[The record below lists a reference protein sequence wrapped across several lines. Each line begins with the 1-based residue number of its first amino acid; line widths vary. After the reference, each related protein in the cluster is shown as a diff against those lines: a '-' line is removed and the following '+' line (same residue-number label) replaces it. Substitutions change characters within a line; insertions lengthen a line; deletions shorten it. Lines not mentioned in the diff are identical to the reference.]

1 MPEIN
6 LRIKVIRKEL
16 KISQQQLANLID
28 LSQGAINLIE
38 HGQRN
43 VTENHINK
51 LIEIGVNEDFIRN
64 GNYPILSKD
73 IEEATAQKIVNQIT
87 DDKLIKNIILE
98 FWNLNENEKRI
109 FLKYLSIS
117 EEKRYPYK
125 YE

>member
-1 MPEIN
+1 MQEIN
-6 LRIKVIRKEL
+6 LRIREIRKEL
-16 KISQQQLANLID
+16 KISQQQLAHLLD
-28 LSQGAINLIE
+28 LSQAFIALVE
-38 HGQRN
+38 KSQRN
-43 VTENHINK
+43 ITENHINK
-51 LIEIGVNEDFIRN
+51 LIEIGVNEDYIRN
-64 GNYPILSKD
+64 GIYPILSKD

-87 DDKLIKNIILE
+87 YDKLIKNIILE